1 MRSDTPDIYK
11 SDINKALD
19 LFVVLD
25 ISLQRASSLSVG
37 FWGSSASD
45 EDLVPFWPDVDSQKV
60 DHQSER
66 KSWLAMQQW
75 WFDRRYE
82 SKDHGFVRMLFHKS
96 LLENWI
102 PAYRFVFMTKSPR
115 WSPLPHNRR
124 VFNCVAFATTTKY
137 EVAESRS
144 WLSRGEWWL
153 FPPPWP
159 HQHRLPFSLLLSPSL
174 PLSPSFPDFL
184 ALDFF
189 FPPLSGSGSTW
200 NRAWRMRIW
209 SSGPAVRVA
218 HGYIRGIRD
227 ILQLCGGRG
236 ESKSGFF
243 VAEVEDKLVGIVAYQ
258 TKVRT

>member
-1 MRSDTPDIYK
+1 MAG
-11 SDINKALD
+11 NAA
-19 LFVVLD
+19 VV
-25 ISLQRASSLSVG
+25 I
-37 FWGSSASD
+37 
-45 EDLVPFWPDVDSQKV
+45 
-60 DHQSER
+60 
-66 KSWLAMQQW
+66 
-75 WFDRRYE
+75 RRYE

-144 WLSRGEWWL
+144 WLSQGE

-159 HQHRLPFSLLLSPSL
+159 HQHRLPFLLLLSPSL
-174 PLSPSFPDFL
+174 PAFL
-184 ALDFF
+184 ALELITHVTFF

-209 SSGPAVRVA
+209 SSGPAVEKVKAGSSLPRLLANLLALLHIKPRCKPKTREKGEKTLDKKHFQKYKTALRV
-218 HGYIRGIRD
+218 
-227 ILQLCGGRG
+227 
-236 ESKSGFF
+236 
-243 VAEVEDKLVGIVAYQ
+243 VELFGDWL
-258 TKVRT
+258 

>member
-1 MRSDTPDIYK
+1 MNQRTMDS
-11 SDINKALD
+11 
-19 LFVVLD
+19 FVC
-25 ISLQRASSLSVG
+25 
-37 FWGSSASD
+37 F
-45 EDLVPFWPDVDSQKV
+45 
-60 DHQSER
+60 
-66 KSWLAMQQW
+66 
-75 WFDRRYE
+75 
-82 SKDHGFVRMLFHKS
+82 FHKS

-144 WLSRGEWWL
+144 WLSQGE

-159 HQHRLPFSLLLSPSL
+159 HQHRLPFLLLLSPSL
-174 PLSPSFPDFL
+174 PAFL
-184 ALDFF
+184 VLELITQVTFF